1 MFPDRARGIAFVAA
15 LALPSFLHAQQNPL
29 ANNPAAIQAGE
40 SEFRINCS
48 FCHGIGARGG
58 GRAPDLTRT
67 QKKHGNADA
76 DLFRT
81 IRDGVAGTD
90 MPAAMGSI
98 GVEMKEEE
106 IWEVIAYLR
115 SVQVKTAPPSG
126 DAAHGKALFEGAANC
141 SKCHM
146 VSGHGGRLGPDL
158 TATGSSRSTQ
168 SIVES
173 VRDPSKDL
181 ASGYQTVTVVTTAG
195 EQIKGILL
203 NEDLFSLQMMDT
215 GERIRLFTRD
225 QLRSVDK
232 SSMSLMPPYSTS
244 VLSDR
249 DLDDIIGY
257 LVAVSGK

>member
-1 MFPDRARGIAFVAA
+1 MFLRSARDFACLAVLA
-15 LALPSFLHAQQNPL
+15 LAPILHAQQNPL
-29 ANNPAAIQAGE
+29 ANNPAAVQAGE

-67 QKKHGNADA
+67 QKKHGNTDG
-76 DLFRT
+76 DLLRT
-81 IRDGVAGTD
+81 IRDGVPGSD

-126 DAAHGKALFEGAANC
+126 DAVHGRALFEGSATC

-146 VSGHGGRLGPDL
+146 VSGKGGRLGPDL

-168 SIVES
+168 SIIES
-173 VRDPSKDL
+173 VREPSKDL
-181 ASGYQTVTVVTTAG
+181 SSGYQTVTVVTASG

-215 GERIRLFTRD
+215 GEQIRLFARD
-225 QLRSVDK
+225 QLRSVTK
-232 SSMSLMPPYSTS
+232 SPTSLMPPYTS
-244 VLSDR
+244 AALSDK
-249 DLDDIIGY
+249 DLNDIIGY
-257 LVAVSGK
+257 LVAVSEK

>member
-1 MFPDRARGIAFVAA
+1 MFLRSARDVVFLAA
-15 LALPSFLHAQQNPL
+15 LALPPILHAQQNPL
-29 ANNPAAIQAGE
+29 ANSAAAVRAGE

-67 QKKHGNADA
+67 QKKHGNTDA

-81 IRDGVAGTD
+81 IHDGVSGTD

-106 IWEVIAYLR
+106 IWEVVAYLR

-126 DAAHGKALFEGAANC
+126 DAVHGKVLFEGSANC

-146 VSGHGGRLGPDL
+146 VAGKGGRLGPDL
-158 TATGSSRSTQ
+158 TATGSSRSMQ
-168 SIVES
+168 SIIES
-173 VRDPSKDL
+173 VREPSKDL
-181 ASGYQTVTVVTTAG
+181 ASGYQTVTVNTAAG
-195 EQIKGILL
+195 EEIKGILL

-215 GERIRLFTRD
+215 GERIRLFARD
-225 QLRSVDK
+225 QLRLVTK
-232 SSMSLMPPYSTS
+232 SPTSLMPPYTAAA
-244 VLSDR
+244 LGDK
-249 DLDDIIGY
+249 DLRDIIGY
-257 LVAVSGK
+257 LVAVSEK